1 MQNDTKQFQNFK
13 KHQILHNKSLL
24 KLINDCT
31 RKAVTKL
38 ASHQRKPSF
47 KHFSSTSLLGEELP
61 TNKRSHDLEDMS

>member
-13 KHQILHNKSLL
+13 KHQTLHNKSLL

-38 ASHQRKPSF
+38 AINVNQALSISLQRQFLERSC
-47 KHFSSTSLLGEELP
+47 LQ
-61 TNKRSHDLEDMS
+61 TNDRMIWKI

>member
-38 ASHQRKPSF
+38 AI
-47 KHFSSTSLLGEELP
+47 
-61 TNKRSHDLEDMS
+61 NVN

>member
-31 RKAVTKL
+31 RFGKAVTKL
-38 ASHQRKPSF
+38 AINVNQALSISLQR
-47 KHFSSTSLLGEELP
+47 HFLERSCLQ
-61 TNKRSHDLEDMS
+61 TNDRMIWKI